1 MRLPKRSVKR
11 AGINKLTSYGIISL
25 AAPVLIAWQ
34 GRGDG
39 EERVE
44 KGKKRRMALNA
55 RPSLIN
61 LAAM

>member
-44 KGKKRRMALNA
+44 KGKEKTDGIKCQA
-55 RPSLIN
+55 
-61 LAAM
+61 